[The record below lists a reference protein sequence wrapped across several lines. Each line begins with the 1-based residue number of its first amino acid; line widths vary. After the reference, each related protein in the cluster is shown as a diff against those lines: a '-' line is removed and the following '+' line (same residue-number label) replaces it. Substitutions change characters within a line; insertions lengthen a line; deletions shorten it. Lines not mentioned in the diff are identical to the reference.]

1 MTLRTNK
8 STSFIAK
15 QELFVILRVYAV
27 LNQVM

>member
-15 QELFVILRVYAV
+15 QELFAILRVYAV